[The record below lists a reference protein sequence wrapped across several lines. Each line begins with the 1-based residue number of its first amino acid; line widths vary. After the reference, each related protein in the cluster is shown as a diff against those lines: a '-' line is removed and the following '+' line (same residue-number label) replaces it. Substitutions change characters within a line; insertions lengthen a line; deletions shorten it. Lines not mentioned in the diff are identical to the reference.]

1 MSELRN
7 VPESNLPSLAFIGF
21 GEAATAFAA
30 GVRSEHSDIVI
41 TAYDKKTDSV
51 CAPVQ
56 HEKLTDYQTAS
67 VTGTKTLAEAI
78 ASTDVIFALV
88 TADQAFVAAQQAA
101 KSITP
106 GTLYLDCNS
115 CAPETKRQS
124 AEAIHQAGGRYV
136 DVAVMSPIHPGL
148 HKTPLLISGPHV
160 KAALELFNTLG
171 SNAEI
176 VLGDIGVASTI
187 KMTRSI
193 MVKGL
198 EALTLEFYLSA
209 RTAGVEARVLQSLEK
224 SYPEFGW
231 AKRIPHM
238 LERTMVHGIRRAEE
252 LREVAL
258 TVEALGL
265 PSDMATAIVKWQQ
278 RLGDLQLKPSGND
291 ADQLADQILAELG
304 KNENKST
311 DK

>member
-1 MSELRN
+1 MSNSRN
-7 VPESNLPSLAFIGF
+7 AQVSNLPSLAFIGF
-21 GEAATAFAA
+21 GEAATAFAT
-30 GVRSEHSDIVI
+30 GVRSEHPDIVI

-56 HEKLTDYQTAS
+56 HDKLTEYQTSS
-67 VTGTKTLAEAI
+67 VTGAKTLAEAI
-78 ASTDVIFALV
+78 VSTDVIFSLV
-88 TADQAFVAAQQAA
+88 TADQALVAAQQAA
-101 KSITP
+101 LSIKP

-124 AEAIHQAGGRYV
+124 AKAIHQAGGRYA
-136 DVAVMSPIHPGL
+136 DVAVMSPIYPGL

-160 KAALELFNTLG
+160 EATWELLNTLG

-176 VLGDIGVASTI
+176 VPGDIGVASTI

-231 AKRIPHM
+231 AKRISHM

-252 LREVAL
+252 LREVAQ
-258 TVEALGL
+258 TVETLGL
-265 PSDMATAIVKWQQ
+265 PNDMATAIVKWQQ
-278 RLGDLQLKPSGND
+278 RLGDLQLKPTGND
-291 ADQLADQILAELG
+291 KDQLADQILAELG
-304 KNENKST
+304 KNENNAA